1 MQKNREISK
10 TSPVLDYILNVQ
22 KCHEKRGKK
31 SLDLAKGSL
40 LNFEVKKLGEDGPDP
55 SGILIPHESSTKSL

>member
-40 LNFEVKKLGEDGPDP
+40 LNFEVKKQGEDGPAP
-55 SGILIPHESSTKSL
+55 LALHIPQEFSIKSL